1 MLMRTAFLRIVRC
14 LSVLLTLNVVSLS
27 AQNFQ
32 LVKLGTFAHGSFD
45 QAGAEI
51 GAYDPAT
58 KRAFVTNG
66 ARKSVDVLNLANP
79 ASPSFLFLI
88 NLSPRSANS
97 VAFPGWG
104 VGDCCRSGQQNGS
117 RHSGVLRR
125 LWNTSQVGAHR
136 FAT

>member
-1 MLMRTAFLRIVRC
+1 MLMRTSILQVIRC
-14 LSVLLTLNVVSLS
+14 LSILLSLNAVSLS

-66 ARKSVDVLNLANP
+66 ARKSVDVLNL
-79 ASPSFLFLI
+79 
-88 NLSPRSANS
+88 
-97 VAFPGWG
+97 
-104 VGDCCRSGQQNGS
+104 
-117 RHSGVLRR
+117 
-125 LWNTSQVGAHR
+125 T
-136 FAT
+136 